1 MLGSHKIPQAR
12 DPHPLPFRGGDPK
25 FQTLENKSH
34 IKKHIKNKTA
44 CSALKYRELEKQL
57 ASVLHFIMG

>member
-34 IKKHIKNKTA
+34 IKNKTA
-44 CSALKYRELEKQL
+44 CSALKYHELGKQL